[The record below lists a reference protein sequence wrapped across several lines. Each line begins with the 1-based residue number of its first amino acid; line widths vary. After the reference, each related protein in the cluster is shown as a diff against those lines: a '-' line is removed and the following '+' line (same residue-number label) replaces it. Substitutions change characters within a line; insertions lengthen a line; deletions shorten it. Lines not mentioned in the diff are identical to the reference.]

1 MIHNIDTKTIQ
12 SLTSNEDD
20 VLQYIFSNKDKISKM
35 NITELAQN
43 TYVSTATILR
53 LCKKLN
59 LKGFNDLKFLIKSDS
74 IYKSDSS
81 SKSSDNHCTINENTI
96 ISNSLT
102 KLKTTMSR
110 LNLDDLNFIV
120 DCLCSDKNI
129 HIFGRGLT
137 QMPLEYFY
145 NLLLS
150 LNRPCTFYIDPPL
163 LYRDASRMDNN
174 DILIIGSSGGSTIPI
189 VKSAAIS
196 RSNSATVIA
205 ITSALDSELA
215 QIANI
220 VLYGE
225 TKNHKLNGI
234 DINSRLSIQ
243 FIIEVILD
251 LYINRL
257 KTIQK

>member
-1 MIHNIDTKTIQ
+1 
-12 SLTSNEDD
+12 
-20 VLQYIFSNKDKISKM
+20 
-35 NITELAQN
+35 
-43 TYVSTATILR
+43 
-53 LCKKLN
+53 
-59 LKGFNDLKFLIKSDS
+59 
-74 IYKSDSS
+74 
-81 SKSSDNHCTINENTI
+81 
-96 ISNSLT
+96 
-102 KLKTTMSR
+102 
-110 LNLDDLNFIV
+110 
-120 DCLCSDKNI
+120 
-129 HIFGRGLT
+129 
-137 QMPLEYFY
+137 
-145 NLLLS
+145 
-150 LNRPCTFYIDPPL
+150 
-163 LYRDASRMDNN
+163 MDNN

-257 KTIQK
+257 KTNQK